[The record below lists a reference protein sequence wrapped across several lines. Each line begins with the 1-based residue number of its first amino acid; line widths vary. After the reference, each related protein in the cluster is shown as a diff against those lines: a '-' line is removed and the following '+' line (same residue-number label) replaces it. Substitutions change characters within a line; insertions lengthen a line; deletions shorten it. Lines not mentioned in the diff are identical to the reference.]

1 MKFDRQLAA
10 GILGA
15 SIALVQPHV
24 ALAVSPQEVGKI
36 AKQIS
41 VQIDNGNDRGSGV
54 IIKREGSTYY
64 VLTAK
69 HVVPA
74 PSDRYT
80 ILTADGDRHP
90 LNYSTVRLLPGIDLA
105 VVQFSSNRPY
115 SVAQLGNS
123 ETATEGTTVY
133 VAGFPKGSYQ
143 FSSGSISS
151 LRSPSEALD
160 GYAIGYVNNT
170 AAGMSG
176 GPVLDD
182 RGQLI
187 GIHGRAN
194 GDELVDP
201 QSGRTVRITD
211 GFNWGIPINTFLK
224 LAPQAGINLDERV
237 ASSRPITSPSPASA
251 IAPLSTPSSGGRGR
265 VSFAK
270 SPRLVTA
277 AASSNRAYEWGATY
291 YFTVSLPETAGVPLQ
306 QVTISQIEGDKIK
319 YRLEK
324 SEAFEGTHRDRGVK
338 LKLGQ
343 VTLDKETQTVLVT
356 FDPPIPPGKTVTIG
370 LNPTRNPS
378 DIICLFRVK
387 VFPAGEQVQPLE
399 LGVGRLHFYRP

>member
-1 MKFDRQLAA
+1 MMKFDRQLAA
-10 GILGA
+10 AILGT

-24 ALAVSPQEVGKI
+24 ASAVSPQEVGKI

-54 IIKREGSTYY
+54 IIKRQGNTYY

-69 HVVPA
+69 HVVPTA
-74 PSDRYT
+74 SDRYAIVT
-80 ILTADGDRHP
+80 PDGDRHP
-90 LNYSTVRLLPGIDLA
+90 LNYTTARLLPGVDLA
-105 VVQFSSNRPY
+105 VVEFNSNRQY
-115 SVAQLGNS
+115 SVAQLGNA

-151 LRSPSEALD
+151 LRSPSEAID

-182 RGQLI
+182 RGRLI

-194 GDELVDP
+194 GDEIVDP

-224 LAPQAGINLDERV
+224 LAPQAGINLDDRV
-237 ASSRPITSPSPASA
+237 ASSRPVTTQPSA
-251 IAPLSTPSSGGRGR
+251 ISTTPTSTPSGGGR

-291 YFTVSLPETAGVPLQ
+291 YFTVSIPETAGVPLQ
-306 QVTISQIEGDKIK
+306 QVAISQIEGDKIK
-319 YRLEK
+319 YRLE
-324 SEAFEGTHRDRGVK
+324 ETHAFEGRHRDRGAK
-338 LKLGQ
+338 LNLGQ
-343 VTLDKETQTVLVT
+343 VALDKETQTVLVT
-356 FDPPIPPGKTVTIG
+356 FDPPVPPGKTVTIG

-387 VFPAGEQVQPLE
+387 VFPAGEQVQPLD
-399 LGVGRLHFYRP
+399 LGVGRLHFYWH